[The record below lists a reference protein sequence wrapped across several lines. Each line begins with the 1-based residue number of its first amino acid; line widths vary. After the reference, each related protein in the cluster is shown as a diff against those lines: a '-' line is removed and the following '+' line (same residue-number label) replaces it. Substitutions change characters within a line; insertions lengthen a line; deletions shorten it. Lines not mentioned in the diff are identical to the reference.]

1 MKGSIVR
8 FVIILIVSLF
18 PLGAQAS
25 AVEHLREFIQKTQT
39 FKAAFHQKLLDQN
52 FQVVQ
57 EASGSMMFQRPGKFR
72 WVYEKPYQQLI
83 VGDGSRVWFYDQ
95 DLNQV
100 TVRQLDLAIGN
111 SPAALLAG
119 SSAIEKDFN
128 LTEINIEDEIDW
140 LEATPKHKET
150 NFELIRMGF
159 TKTGELREM
168 ILRDN
173 FGQFTLL
180 VFSEIHFNPT
190 LAIELFQFKP
200 PSGADVISD

>member
-39 FKAAFHQKLLDQN
+39 FKAAFHQKLLDKN
-52 FQVVQ
+52 FQDVQ